1 MQSIPNSWIKK
12 ANQFANDHEYMT
24 TACRTEASALKAVK
38 FAAADAREAREIL
51 QAVAQTVQ
59 QTAHKKIASV
69 VTRCLEAVFP
79 DHYEFKIHFER
90 KRGKTEAR
98 LVFVKGES
106 EIDPLDAA
114 GGGVVD
120 VAAFALRVAS
130 LMLSQPPLRRV
141 LVLDEPFAHCKPPEK
156 IGPLICSLITTLS
169 HDLGIQFIIIPS
181 IESHYQLGKIISID

>member
-1 MQSIPNSWIKK
+1 MQSIPNAWIKK
-12 ANQFANDHEYMT
+12 AARLSADHDHATRDCRNEAN
-24 TACRTEASALKAVK
+24 ALGVAK
-38 FAAADAREAREIL
+38 FAAADAREAREVL
-51 QAVAQTVQ
+51 QTIAQSVQ

-79 DHYEFKIHFER
+79 DHYEFRIHFER

-98 LVFVKGES
+98 LVFIRGES
-106 EIDPLDAA
+106 EMNPLDAA
-114 GGGVVD
+114 GGGVCD
-120 VAAFALRVAS
+120 VAAFALRVAC